1 MPVCA
6 VVLDAMS
13 PPSDVLV
20 VLRGRVLVG
29 HTWAMSWAKDAI
41 AKNVVLVAGNVGSWP
56 SHVAGCRRSC
66 VLAGA

>member
-20 VLRGRVLVG
+20 VLRGRVPS
-29 HTWAMSWAKDAI
+29 WAMSWANAI

>member
-29 HTWAMSWAKDAI
+29 HVVAANAI